1 MRGKK
6 IWTALAS
13 LAMVFA
19 SGAAQVNAEPSTTS
33 ENTIDTAKTGSITL
47 YKLKSSDGQSVDST
61 AQEMA
66 VTEEGIPGVV
76 FTYLKVGD
84 IAQVDATV
92 NGEVKSGVYYTMTA
106 DMSAF
111 LTDNNIPFTAD
122 LTKDGTNYYTSETMN
137 ALMKNINLDAGGA
150 TALNEK
156 VNAFVKGK
164 GVAMAATDA
173 QGKTSANSLA
183 LGLYM
188 IAETDTSGA
197 TTTAANGQEEGIVKA
212 SRPFFVS
219 LPMTNIA
226 AIGDKAAG
234 TVWQYDVVAYPKNEV
249 ASIHKDIVVDG
260 NDVEDGADP
269 NNGLASS
276 TNKNVGDY
284 VTFLLTSDAPVLQKQ
299 TNEAGSANAYREYV
313 IKDTMTEGLTLD
325 DLTGTNFHV
334 SVGTNKYNE
343 ANKELA
349 ITTDYTVAYDTAAN
363 LITITFTPTGLGKLD
378 ALTQD
383 SKVFVKYAARLNEK
397 AVTAAGKQGAVKVES
412 NSATLTFGTN
422 TSASVTFKSNTDTK
436 VYTYEMDLTKSF
448 TGDAAGKDKSAVS
461 FSVQAAK
468 ADGSGNE
475 DVVFVKEAD
484 GVYHVYDGKETGA
497 QVKEINVSKDG
508 KLIVKG
514 LDARTYVLTEE
525 NTVSGYNLMRD
536 KITLKFDDNYLHDG
550 KLDSASVASGN
561 AAPVA
566 ITNGDLADGV
576 VSFEILNN
584 ETITALHTGGSG
596 WNNAFVIMGMG
607 ALAAGLVMFASRR
620 RRAA

>member
-47 YKLKSSDGQSVDST
+47 YKLKSSNGQSVDST
-61 AQEMA
+61 AQEMK
-66 VTEEGIPGVV
+66 VDEEGIPGVV

-92 NGEVKSGVYYTMTA
+92 NGVVKSGVYYTMTA

-137 ALMKNINLDAGGA
+137 ALMKNINLNAGGA
-150 TALNEK
+150 TSLNEK

-164 GVAMAATDA
+164 GVAMAATDE

-226 AIGDKAAG
+226 AIGNKAAG

-284 VTFLLTSDAPVLQKQ
+284 VTFLLTSDAPVLQKK
-299 TNEAGSANAYREYV
+299 TNDTNSANSYREYV
-313 IKDTMTEGLTLD
+313 IKDTMSAGLTLD
-325 DLTGTNFHV
+325 DLTGTNFKV
-334 SVGTNKYNE
+334 SVGTDAYNGTNKD
-343 ANKELA
+343 LA
-349 ITTDYTVAYDTAAN
+349 ITTDYTVAYDTTAN
-363 LITITFTPTGLGKLD
+363 LITITFTPTGLGKLNS
-378 ALTQD
+378 LTKD

-397 AVTAAGKQGAVKVES
+397 AVTAAGKQGAIKSES
-412 NSATLTFGTN
+412 NAATLTFGTN
-422 TSASVTFKSNTDTK
+422 TSNSVTYDSNKDTK

-448 TGDAAGKDKSAVS
+448 TGNVTDKSAVS
-461 FSVQAAK
+461 FSIQGAK

-475 DVVFVKEAD
+475 DVVFIKEGD
-484 GVYHVYDGKETGA
+484 GVYHVYDGKETGT
-497 QVKEINVSKDG
+497 QLKEINASAAG

-566 ITNGDLADGV
+566 ITNGDLANGV